1 MELEGSYI
9 ISHDVNHDKICI
21 FCEANLFQIAS
32 EEFRIKSK
40 ANYSKTTYPGVHYY

>member
-9 ISHDVNHDKICI
+9 LSQDVNHDKNCT
-21 FCEANLFQIAS
+21 FWEENPFQIAP